1 MFQVFWM
8 WKTFIIRFYNV
19 LQQFRVKSMVSIPLL
34 WALFLMSGHD
44 IRSWADISQD
54 SVGGKK
60 VVREVWGNL
69 LICFLIQ
76 WAQKIWFGR
85 RIRSKEPTLVSC
97 PDISKWDI
105 PWIRWGKRLG
115 AWPLCLK
122 IIIRHILIEFLLKID
137 TTKAT
142 YYSRWS
148 AHEVLL
154 NIEFSLLK
162 TNLSKLRHLRFHHQ

>member
-1 MFQVFWM
+1 M
-8 WKTFIIRFYNV
+8 

-60 VVREVWGNL
+60 SSQRSLGKPSNV
-69 LICFLIQ
+69 FLIH
-76 WAQKIWFGR
+76 WAHKIWFGR

-105 PWIRWGKRLG
+105 PWIRWGKILG
-115 AWPLCLK
+115 AWPLSSK
-122 IIIRHILIEFLLKID
+122 IINRHILLGFVLKID
-137 TTKAT
+137 ATKAWKKSIFGCPHMINGT
-142 YYSRWS
+142 DLERSPQEMISPGQTCWRQPRRS
-148 AHEVLL
+148 
-154 NIEFSLLK
+154 SLS
-162 TNLSKLRHLRFHHQ
+162 NNSHSVRQ

>member
-1 MFQVFWM
+1 MIIHDITYSWCFKYFGCE
-8 WKTFIIRFYNV
+8 KTFIIHFYNV

-44 IRSWADISQD
+44 IRSWVDISQD

-85 RIRSKEPTLVSC
+85 RFRSKEPTLVSC

-105 PWIRWGKRLG
+105 SWIRFGHFSHEKN
-115 AWPLCLK
+115 WPPFFFRNKTLIGWNKFYTWSHLK
-122 IIIRHILIEFLLKID
+122 IYYFLL
-137 TTKAT
+137 
-142 YYSRWS
+142 
-148 AHEVLL
+148 L
-154 NIEFSLLK
+154 
-162 TNLSKLRHLRFHHQ
+162 